1 MKVIPVRLPDYLLSV
16 LDSLAKIYKVSRSEL
31 IRLAIQDYLRNYSI
45 YRKRIR
51 IRKVIIE

>member
-16 LDSLAKIYKVSRSEL
+16 LDSLAKIYNVPRSEL
-31 IRLAIQDYLRNYSI
+31 IRLAVQDYLRNYSI

>member
-1 MKVIPVRLPDYLLSV
+1 MKVIPIRLSDQLLST

-31 IRLAIQDYLRNYSI
+31 IRSAIQDYLRNYSI

-51 IRKVIIE
+51 IRRVIIE